1 MNLAGKRIIV
11 TGAASGIGYGAATA
25 FKKAGAAVFLADL
38 QGASLDQALSETGAA
53 GAVPCDVTVEADCDS
68 LVKASLAAMGGI
80 DGMFHCAGVADQVAK
95 ALTIDVDT
103 WQKIVDINLRGT
115 FLACRAVGRVLVE
128 QCHGSIVNVSSIQ
141 GISAAPRRHAYG
153 PAKAAVAHLT
163 KTLACEW
170 GGAAV
175 RVNAIAPAYIDTPM
189 VAQLKA
195 DKKID
200 VARLEGRTPLAR
212 FGKVHEVA
220 SVAQFLLSDA
230 ASYVTG
236 VVLPVDGGWSA
247 FGGAGEV
254 ATA

>member
-1 MNLAGKRIIV
+1 MNLTDRKIII
-11 TGAASGIGYGAATA
+11 TGAASGIGHGAAEA
-25 FKKAGAAVFLADL
+25 FRKAGAAVFLADL
-38 QGASLDQALSETGAA
+38 QVAALERVAAATGAA
-53 GAVPCDVTVEADCDS
+53 GAMACDVTVEADCEA
-68 LVKASLAAMGGI
+68 LVQAAARAMGGI

-95 ALTIDVDT
+95 ALEIDAAT

-128 QCHGSIVNVSSIQ
+128 QRSGAIVTMSSIQ
-141 GISAAPRRHAYG
+141 GLSAAPRRHAYG

-163 KTLACEW
+163 RTLACEW
-170 GGAAV
+170 GGSSV

-195 DKKID
+195 DGKID

-212 FGKVHEVA
+212 FGKVHEVTA
-220 SVAQFLLSDA
+220 VAGFLLSDA

-254 ATA
+254 ASA

>member
-1 MNLAGKRIIV
+1 MNLTGKKLIV
-11 TGAASGIGYGAATA
+11 TGAASGIGYGAAKA
-25 FKKAGAAVFLADL
+25 FRQAGAMVFLADL
-38 QGASLDQALSETGAA
+38 EGPSLHKAGKDVGAA
-53 GAVPCDVTVEADCDS
+53 GVAACDVTLEADCE
-68 LVKASLAAMGGI
+68 ALAASAERSMNGL

-95 ALTIDVDT
+95 ALDIDIDT
-103 WQKIVDINLRGT
+103 WQKIVDTNLRGT
-115 FLACRAVGRVLVE
+115 FLACRAVGRILVA
-128 QCHGSIVNVSSIQ
+128 QRSGAIVNVSSIQ
-141 GISAAPRRHAYG
+141 GLSAAPRRHAYG

-163 KTLACEW
+163 RTLACEW
-170 GGAAV
+170 GGSSV

-212 FGKVHEVA
+212 FGKVHEVTAAA
-220 SVAQFLLSDA
+220 SFLLSDA

-247 FGGAGEV
+247 YGGAGEV
-254 ATA
+254 ASA

>member
-1 MNLAGKRIIV
+1 MNLNGKKLIV
-11 TGAASGIGYGAATA
+11 TGASSGIGYGAAQA
-25 FKKAGAAVFLADL
+25 FRRAGALVFLADL
-38 QGASLDQALSETGAA
+38 QGPALHKAGKDVDAA
-53 GAVPCDVTVEADCDS
+53 GVAACDVTIEADCE
-68 LVKASLAAMGGI
+68 ALAACAERAMDGI
-80 DGMFHCAGVADQVAK
+80 DGMFHCAGVADQVAR
-95 ALTIDVDT
+95 AVDIDIDT

-115 FLACRAVGRVLVE
+115 FLACRAVGRILLA
-128 QCHGSIVNVSSIQ
+128 QRSGAIVNVSSIQ
-141 GISAAPRRHAYG
+141 GLGAAPRRHAYG

-163 KTLACEW
+163 RTLACEW
-170 GGAAV
+170 GGSSV

-212 FGKVHEVA
+212 FGKVHEVTSAA
-220 SVAQFLLSDA
+220 SFLLSDA
-230 ASYVTG
+230 ASYITG

-254 ATA
+254 ASA

>member
-1 MNLAGKRIIV
+1 M
-11 TGAASGIGYGAATA
+11 
-25 FKKAGAAVFLADL
+25 
-38 QGASLDQALSETGAA
+38 
-53 GAVPCDVTVEADCDS
+53 
-68 LVKASLAAMGGI
+68 
-80 DGMFHCAGVADQVAK
+80 
-95 ALTIDVDT
+95 
-103 WQKIVDINLRGT
+103 
-115 FLACRAVGRVLVE
+115 
-128 QCHGSIVNVSSIQ
+128 SSIQ
-141 GISAAPRRHAYG
+141 GLSAAPRRHAYG

-170 GGAAV
+170 GGSSV

-212 FGKVHEVA
+212 FGKVHEVTA
-220 SVAQFLLSDA
+220 VARFLLSDA

-236 VVLPVDGGWSA
+236 IVLPVDGGWSA

-254 ATA
+254 ASA